1 MVPKGGLVVSGGCG
15 VVAGDSPVDNRDRA
29 TDGEDHQ
36 KYTLHNWKAK
46 VLCCLYGIT
55 ELASPLPPSRSLA
68 SIIAALSSY
77 HITVINK

>member
-1 MVPKGGLVVSGGCG
+1 MVQLSVVD
-15 VVAGDSPVDNRDRA
+15 VVWWRVIARLITEMPLM
-29 TDGEDHQ
+29 HQ